1 MTKKILFL
9 IGILVF
15 VFSSCDNDDDF
26 CLKVDKSE
34 IVLSSTNKQD
44 KFVISSNGDWVI
56 KAPSL
61 EYGIGIIRATGK
73 FYTLSQGMGNGNTIV
88 IVKLKDSPNNKAMK
102 ETLTIEGK
110 HKPITILLKKE

>member
-1 MTKKILFL
+1 MRRYILFL
-9 IGILVF
+9 TVLIPLL
-15 VFSSCDNDDDF
+15 SCNEDDNKNF
-26 CLKVDKSE
+26 FLKSNKSE

-88 IVKLKDSPNNKAMK
+88 IVKLKDSLNNKAIE

-110 HKPITILLKKE
+110 HKSITVLLKKE